1 MQVAPWALV
10 WALGKLHH
18 AVAPLVPYGA
28 HESNLAAVARF
39 LEVHVTI
46 LTHLPLC
53 LLVFVLQV
61 LHLFT
66 LWGQVRQSTTG
77 LCTFCSWTLM
87 WTRKSRSKISI
98 FPHVT
103 STLEQCK
110 SKHLPNSER
119 KLRKLADQMRSMF
132 SSSASTCLTSDLV
145 IS

>member
-18 AVAPLVPYGA
+18 AVAPLVPYSA

-66 LWGQVRQSTTG
+66 LWGQVRQFYNRALHLLLVDFDVDSEI
-77 LCTFCSWTLM
+77 TFQDFHLS
-87 WTRKSRSKISI
+87 SR
-98 FPHVT
+98 HVDT
-103 STLEQCK
+103 
-110 SKHLPNSER
+110 
-119 KLRKLADQMRSMF
+119 
-132 SSSASTCLTSDLV
+132 
-145 IS
+145 